1 MLRDNCPRQGEATGK
16 ISLRGDDPAR
26 SGVRNPVKIG
36 GPIHSRLL
44 FAPSCTFLSDISIAY
59 GFGAGADEIIV
70 GVLRPMSVLD
80 HIRPGRTSCLCACA
94 LALALLA
101 AGPAEAQTPETQ
113 VRFSLDGRIEGPSA
127 LFLLPLDRGYYKN
140 ESLNVTVDE
149 AANAFEPISRV
160 ASGNYDMA
168 LADINAVIRFR
179 DQNPTAPIRVVFMV
193 YNRPPFAI
201 IGRKSRGIS
210 DPKSLEGKRLGAP
223 PLTSTVQQWPIFAKL
238 NEVDATKVTLEPI
251 ALPVRIPMLAAGQL
265 DAALGYAFRLYV
277 DLKDRGV
284 PVGDIIQLQMPDYK
298 LKLYGAAVIVNAKFA
313 AEQPDAVRKF
323 LRATVRGFRE
333 TIRNP
338 TTAVEPVLR
347 RDEQAKKDVEIERL
361 RMAIRENVIT
371 PEVRANGF
379 GAIDPVRLEEALAQ
393 MALGYTFKARPK
405 ADAVFDGSFL
415 PPAAERRAN

>member
-1 MLRDNCPRQGEATGK
+1 MLRDNFRK
-16 ISLRGDDPAR
+16 ISPRGDDPVR
-26 SGVRNPVKIG
+26 RGVRNRVKIG
-36 GPIHSRLL
+36 GPVHSRLL
-44 FAPSCTFLSDISIAY
+44 FAPSCTFLGDISIAY

-80 HIRPGRTSCLCACA
+80 HIRPGRTSCLCACT
-94 LALALLA
+94 LALALIA
-101 AGPAEAQTPETQ
+101 ATAGPASAQTADTQ
-113 VRFSLDGRIEGPSA
+113 IRFSLDGRVEGPSA

-140 ESLNVTVDE
+140 ESLNVSMDD
-149 AANAFEPISRV
+149 AANSFEPIGRV
-160 ASGNYDMA
+160 ASGSYEMA

-201 IGRKSRGIS
+201 VGRKSRGIG

-238 NEVDATKVTLEPI
+238 NEVDPTKVTLEPI
-251 ALPVRIPMLAAGQL
+251 AMPVRIPMLAAGQL
-265 DAALGYAFRLYV
+265 DAALGYSFRLFV

-298 LKLYGAAVIVNAKFA
+298 LKLYGAAIIVNSKFA
-313 AEQPDAVRKF
+313 TEQPEAVRKF
-323 LRATVRGFRE
+323 LRATVRGFRD

-347 RDEQAKKDVEIERL
+347 REEFAKKDVEVERL
-361 RMAIRENVIT
+361 RMAIRENVVT

-379 GAIDPVRLEEALAQ
+379 GAVDPVRLEEALSQ

-405 ADAVFDGSFL
+405 ADAVFDASFL

>member
-1 MLRDNCPRQGEATGK
+1 MGT
-16 ISLRGDDPAR
+16 
-26 SGVRNPVKIG
+26 
-36 GPIHSRLL
+36 
-44 FAPSCTFLSDISIAY
+44 
-59 GFGAGADEIIV
+59 
-70 GVLRPMSVLD
+70 
-80 HIRPGRTSCLCACA
+80 CLYAFA
-94 LALALLA
+94 LALITAD
-101 AGPAEAQTPETQ
+101 PVNAQTPDPTP
-113 VRFSLDGRIEGPSA
+113 VRFSLDGRVEGPSA

-140 ESLNVTVDE
+140 ELLNVTMDD

-160 ASGNYDMA
+160 ASGTYDMA

-179 DQNPTAPIRVVFMV
+179 DQNPTAPIRSIFMV

-201 IGRKSRGIS
+201 VGRKSRGIS

-223 PLTSTVQQWPIFAKL
+223 PLTATIQQWPVFAKL
-238 NEVDATKVTLEPI
+238 NEVDASKVTLEPI

-298 LKLYGAAVIVNAKFA
+298 LKLYGAVIIVNSKFA
-313 AEQPDAVRKF
+313 TEHPEAVRKF
-323 LRATVRGFRE
+323 LRATIRGFRE

-347 RDEQAKKDVEIERL
+347 RDEQAKKDVEVERL
-361 RMAIRENVIT
+361 RMAIRDNVVT

-379 GAIDPVRLEEALAQ
+379 GAVDPVRMEEAIAQ
-393 MALGYTFKARPK
+393 MALGYSFKARPK
-405 ADAVFDGSFL
+405 ADAAFDASFL